1 MQSHSS
7 FDADA
12 LPLYIHGL
20 EGSAQGSKG
29 TFMLN
34 TFGRSGPNMPAKKG
48 VSGGRPSSFETCID
62 VIKDYLDTHS
72 ASVLVGSSFGGAVTM
87 AILQRNIWHGPVV
100 LLAPAIHYYGLDLDL
115 PSEVHAIIIHDPQD
129 DLIHFSGSE
138 ALHQANLNSSEL
150 WVSDGGHRLKTITQ
164 NGLLE
169 QAVRDQLKR
178 ARGH

>member
-1 MQSHSS
+1 MESHSS

-48 VSGGRPSSFETCID
+48 VSGDRPSSFETCFD
-62 VIKDYLDTHS
+62 VMKSYLDDHG
-72 ASVLVGSSFGGAVTM
+72 ASVLVGSSFGGAITM
-87 AILQRNIWHGPVV
+87 ALLQRGIWHGPVV
-100 LLAPAIHYYGLDLDL
+100 LLAPAIQYYGLNLQL

-129 DLIHFSGSE
+129 DLIDFSGSE

-150 WVSDGGHRLKTITQ
+150 WISDGGHRLKTITH

-169 QAVRDQLKR
+169 RAVRDQIQR
-178 ARGH
+178 ATKQ